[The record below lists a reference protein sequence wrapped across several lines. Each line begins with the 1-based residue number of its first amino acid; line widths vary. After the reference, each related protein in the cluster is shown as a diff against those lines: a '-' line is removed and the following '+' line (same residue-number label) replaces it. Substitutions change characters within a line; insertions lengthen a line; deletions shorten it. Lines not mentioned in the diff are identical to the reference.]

1 MNRQLD
7 REMDALTHGMAQ
19 ALASDFPNARLAHRP
34 DKGHGTATD
43 QIDATIAF
51 LETQIEALLEVRRR
65 L

>member
-1 MNRQLD
+1 
-7 REMDALTHGMAQ
+7 MDALTHGMAQ

-43 QIDATIAF
+43 QIDATIRH
-51 LETQIEALLEVRRR
+51 LEEQIALLEEVRRR